1 MNTFLNQMQ
10 KDNNLTYTENGGR
23 AYRSLMSG
31 VYDMFAFGA
40 SYRQRSDEDVLFL
53 FKKAFEEDETLALK
67 CLFWIRDCRGGAGER
82 RFFRVC
88 MKWLAENYPNRI
100 RHLISYLPEYGRWD
114 ELYIF
119 EGTPLEEDAFSLIK
133 HQLEKDVADIM
144 KYGDK
149 AGISLCAK
157 WVKSCNASSEE
168 TRKLGEKTR
177 KYLKL
182 SPKEYRKLLSKLREQ
197 IKVLE
202 RLMSANR
209 WQEIEFS
216 EIPSVAGI
224 RYKNAFARR
233 DIIAKKYEEFA
244 KDKNTKVNA
253 NVLYPYEVVKEVF
266 KDGYPDIWMMNRKGF
281 LGLVDS
287 TDRAMINKYW
297 DALPNY
303 FGDKEGSMM
312 CVVDTSGSMTWG
324 AGKAKPIDV
333 AIGLGLYC
341 AERLRGP
348 FANHYISFASRPQ
361 LIKTEGIDFVDKVER
376 IYKTNLCDDTNLEAV
391 FDLLLK
397 TGLKKGVNK
406 EDIPKTIIVLSDM
419 EINQATYSWKEL
431 YPIWTKDNINTMM
444 ENMRI
449 KWREHGLELPKLVY
463 WNVNARNDRIL
474 DMGPD
479 VSFVS
484 GASPAIF
491 KQICSGK
498 TGWNLCLETICSDRY
513 TVIK

>member
-1 MNTFLNQMQ
+1 
-10 KDNNLTYTENGGR
+10 
-23 AYRSLMSG
+23 
-31 VYDMFAFGA
+31 
-40 SYRQRSDEDVLFL
+40 
-53 FKKAFEEDETLALK
+53 
-67 CLFWIRDCRGGAGER
+67 
-82 RFFRVC
+82 

-100 RHLISYLPEYGRWD
+100 RHLIPYIPEYGRWD

-133 HQLEKDVADIM
+133 RQLEKDVADIM

-157 WVKSCNASSEE
+157 WIKSCNASSEE
-168 TRKLGEKTR
+168 TKRLGEKTR

-182 SPKEYRKLLSKLREQ
+182 SSKEYRKLLSRLREQ

-202 RLMSANR
+202 KLMSANR
-209 WQEIEFS
+209 WEEIVFS

-266 KDGYPDIWMMNRKGF
+266 KNGYRSLWGISKSP
-281 LGLVDS
+281 LSS

-312 CVVDTSGSMTWG
+312 CVVDTSGSMTLG
-324 AGKAKPIDV
+324 TGKTRPIDV

-361 LIKTEGIDFVDKVER
+361 LIRTEGIDFVDKVER

-397 TGLKKGVNK
+397 TALKEGVNK
-406 EDIPKTIIVLSDM
+406 EDVPKTIVVLSDM
-419 EINQATYSWKEL
+419 EINRATSSWRSDF
-431 YPIWTKDNINTMM
+431 PAWTKDNVNTMM

-449 KWREHGLELPKLVY
+449 KWRGRGLELPKLVY

-474 DMGPD
+474 DMGPN

-498 TGWNLCLETICSDRY
+498 TGWDLCLEAICADRY
-513 TVIK
+513 APIK